1 MGTPFTKVYDVFFSS
16 IHSYKLALLDDINL
30 EVELGQWLQNG
41 MAYFTMARTN
51 IYNFDTE
58 MQTFNCDLHPLEIS
72 ILGKCMALEYLNT
85 HLMDEKNLSS
95 ALNSRDYRTYS
106 PAKQLEALT
115 KVRNHISDDTDLLMS
130 RYSYSGRDIKEMF
143 GKKRNK

>member
-1 MGTPFTKVYDVFFSS
+1 MATPFTDIYDVFFSN

-30 EVELGQWLQNG
+30 EEELSQWLQNG
-41 MAYFTMARTN
+41 IAHFTMARTN
-51 IYNFDTE
+51 IYNFNI
-58 MQTFNCDLHPLEIS
+58 QLQQFNCDLEFLEKQ
-72 ILGKCMALEYLNT
+72 ILGKCMTLEYMNT

-115 KVRNHISDDTDLLMS
+115 KVKNHLIYDSDTLMS
-130 RYSYSGRDIKEMF
+130 RYSYSGINLTEFF
-143 GKKRNK
+143 GKKT

>member
-1 MGTPFTKVYDVFFSS
+1 MATSFTKVYDIFFSN

-30 EVELGQWLQNG
+30 EEELTQWLENG
-41 MAYFTMARTN
+41 IAHFTMARTN
-51 IYNFDTE
+51 IYNFNVE
-58 MQTFNCDLHPLEIS
+58 LQEFNCNLSYLEIQ
-72 ILGKCMALEYLNT
+72 ILGKCMVLEYMNT

-115 KVRNHISDDTDLLMS
+115 KVKDHLRFDLETLMS
-130 RYSYSGRDIKEMF
+130 RYSYSGNIVEMF
-143 GKKRNK
+143 GRKK

>member
-1 MGTPFTKVYDVFFSS
+1 MATPFTDIYDVFFSN

-30 EVELGQWLQNG
+30 EEELSQWLQNG
-41 MAYFTMARTN
+41 MAHFTMARTN
-51 IYNFDTE
+51 IYNFNT
-58 MQTFNCDLHPLEIS
+58 QLQQFNCDLEFLEKQ
-72 ILGKCMALEYLNT
+72 ILGKCMTLEYMNT

-115 KVRNHISDDTDLLMS
+115 KVKNHLIYDSDTLMS
-130 RYSYSGRDIKEMF
+130 RYSYSGINLTEFF
-143 GKKRNK
+143 GKKT